1 MNIMNPQTAVTKRK
15 TGDLTIDLSQIVR
28 NFTGAETDDNK
39 KSVLQKLLE
48 PKEVDKNQRDAQ
60 KILQIAKRIARGES
74 VTPEEKELLRRMNP
88 QLAQMAELAR
98 KEGERIKHALQQ
110 ASSKEEQQTII
121 GQAYQQVAEMMKK
134 NPQFG
139 ELLGEAVKAAIKDVQ
154 EDPAIRNKPETSDAA
169 EKESNE
175 NHQGIRDA
183 ERKNSKSQP
192 GIQKIKAESEILDQ
206 SATLNIEETVDF
218 KAVENSQEETLEQ
231 FCPIEWMSML
241 DCKS

>member
-15 TGDLTIDLSQIVR
+15 TGDLTVDITQVIR
-28 NFTGAETDDNK
+28 NITGTETDENK

-48 PKEVDKNQRDAQ
+48 PKEVDKNERDAR

-74 VTPEEKELLRRMNP
+74 VSPEEKELLRRLNP

-98 KEGERIKHALQQ
+98 KEGERIKHALKQ

-121 GQAYQQVAEMMKK
+121 GQAYQQVAAVMKK

-154 EDPAIRNKPETSDAA
+154 EDPAAMNKPKVERAGGEEESANQPKDQTVMDEAQA
-169 EKESNE
+169 MNPLEKE
-175 NHQGIRDA
+175 
-183 ERKNSKSQP
+183 KSE
-192 GIQKIKAESEILDQ
+192 AAD
-206 SATLNIEETVDF
+206 DR
-218 KAVENSQEETLEQ
+218 QEEILEQ
-231 FCPIEWMSML
+231 FYPEEWVSML
-241 DCKS
+241 DCKG